1 MLVSSF
7 LLNGFNLNFLLLSL
21 LIPVPA
27 VVQKAETV
35 PGSQTKENIGGGTP
49 LLFCPSTHNP

>member
-21 LIPVPA
+21 LSPIPA
-27 VVQKAETV
+27 LVQKAETV
-35 PGSQTKENIGGGTP
+35 PGSQTKEDIGGVTL
-49 LLFCPSTHNP
+49 LLFCPPTHNP